1 MPLSLKYRMFA
12 KRTVTAKRQ
21 VKSAKSL
28 MSTKGGDSSPQ
39 MDVTGGY
46 RLHTLPCRSFV
57 LMLINPACD
66 AQLQLIASAQCVTLS
81 LSPFPSKKIL
91 DVLE

>member
-1 MPLSLKYRMFA
+1 MFA
-12 KRTVTAKRQ
+12 KRTMTAKRQ

-28 MSTKGGDSSPQ
+28 MSTKGGDSCPQ
-39 MDVTGGY
+39 TDVTEGY
-46 RLHTLPCRSFV
+46 RLHTLPCRSFI
-57 LMLINPACD
+57 LMLINSTCD
-66 AQLQLIASAQCVTLS
+66 AQLQLIASAQYVTLS